1 MAAKKRRHRP
11 AAVDAE
17 VELLSK
23 GRWSQFLENE
33 KFHSVV
39 ENTSA
44 RERCK
49 QLLVSG
55 VRWASLILRTMA
67 GQLRDGPRP
76 ITAAEAVNQPLQSG
90 FVIKQPSPLNRPCA
104 DYFADW

>member
-1 MAAKKRRHRP
+1 MNLQREIANKCTRLHSAPRRLGCQDSDDESIAVMAAKKRRHRP

-17 VELLSK
+17 EELLSK

-33 KFHSVV
+33 KFHSVE

-49 QLLVSG
+49 QLLVGG
-55 VRWASLILRTMA
+55 VAAVDWIELC
-67 GQLRDGPRP
+67 GQ
-76 ITAAEAVNQPLQSG
+76 
-90 FVIKQPSPLNRPCA
+90 K
-104 DYFADW
+104 

>member
-17 VELLSK
+17 EELLSK

-33 KFHSVV
+33 KFHSVE

-49 QLLVSG
+49 QLLIGG
-55 VRWASLILRTMA
+55 VAAVDWVELC
-67 GQLRDGPRP
+67 GQ
-76 ITAAEAVNQPLQSG
+76 
-90 FVIKQPSPLNRPCA
+90 K
-104 DYFADW
+104 